1 MVYGHVTGTTVDSI
15 GQPPHTIFDGVRWW
29 DLRDRNP
36 STLALA
42 GWYLITEAARPADT
56 ETITWVSSYVYSENT
71 ITQVWTQR
79 EKTVEEIENELVN
92 SERNILLTQLA
103 SGIADITAART
114 AAQDDIA
121 QADILKGQADALS
134 NQIATHITQIQAFAP
149 GATYSQAQMN
159 AIRDAIVAI
168 TQRQKSITDAM
179 GSMYQYRKAV
189 DQNAVTTDNA
199 ILWLA
204 RIVSDNIID

>member
-1 MVYGHVTGTTVDSI
+1 
-15 GQPPHTIFDGVRWW
+15 
-29 DLRDRNP
+29 
-36 STLALA
+36 LA

-56 ETITWVSSYVYSENT
+56 ETTTWVSTYVYSENT

-79 EKTVEEIENELVN
+79 DKTAEEIENELVN

-114 AAQDDIA
+114 AAQDDMA

-134 NQIATHITQIQAFAP
+134 NQIATHITQIQAFTP
-149 GATYSQAQMN
+149 GATYNQAQMN
-159 AIRDAIVAI
+159 AIRDAIIAV

-179 GSMYQYRKAV
+179 SAMYQYRKAV